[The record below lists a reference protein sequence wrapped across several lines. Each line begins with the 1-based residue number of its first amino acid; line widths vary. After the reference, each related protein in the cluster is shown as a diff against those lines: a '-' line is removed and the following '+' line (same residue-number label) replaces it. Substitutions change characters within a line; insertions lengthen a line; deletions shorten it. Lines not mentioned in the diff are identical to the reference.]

1 MKYPCLLNYLRK
13 KTNNKS
19 FFYGIEADSFLSY
32 HDECLLLK
40 FLKISFIR
48 HFLTWNKISNFS
60 FMFSNLLYFDHFYN
74 KKLSIC
80 LYFIDNF
87 ILILTYE
94 RLLFNSTLSLFHF
107 EERCVSDSF
116 FLFEIMLHLYWW
128 FNHEIY

>member
-60 FMFSNLLYFDHFYN
+60 FMFSNLLHFDLFYN
-74 KKLSIC
+74 KKLSIS
-80 LYFIDNF
+80 LYFIDSF
-87 ILILTYE
+87 LFFLTYE
-94 RLLFNSTLSLFHF
+94 RLLFNSTY
-107 EERCVSDSF
+107 SF
-116 FLFEIMLHLYWW
+116 LNLRGLLHLVFLFLLRCYQ
-128 FNHEIY
+128 